1 MLLQGDVKNLVPVKC
16 LLRNDLEPSP
26 ETAKT
31 QHFEESE
38 PQVLSTNPFTPG
50 TIVNSDAELILE
62 LWRDG
67 RLEEYYAKPKQ
78 VSATGPVTCCQGQLY
93 DKLYDK
99 TILRIPSSDRRN
111 IEKCH
116 RTTACHIHS

>member
-16 LLRNDLEPSP
+16 LLRNDLEPVP

-31 QHFEESE
+31 QHFEHADVE
-38 PQVLSTNPFTPG
+38 PQVLSPNPFTPG
-50 TIVNSDAELILE
+50 TIVNSDADLILE

-78 VSATGPVTCCQGQLY
+78 VS
-93 DKLYDK
+93 
-99 TILRIPSSDRRN
+99 DRVCN
-111 IEKCH
+111 MLSG
-116 RTTACHIHS
+116 TTL

>member
-16 LLRNDLEPSP
+16 LLRNDLEPGP

-31 QHFEESE
+31 QHFEQEGESE
-38 PQVLSTNPFTPG
+38 HQVLSPNPFTPG

-78 VSATGPVTCCQGQLY
+78 VS
-93 DKLYDK
+93 
-99 TILRIPSSDRRN
+99 
-111 IEKCH
+111 H
-116 RTTACHIHS
+116 RVCNMLSGTTL